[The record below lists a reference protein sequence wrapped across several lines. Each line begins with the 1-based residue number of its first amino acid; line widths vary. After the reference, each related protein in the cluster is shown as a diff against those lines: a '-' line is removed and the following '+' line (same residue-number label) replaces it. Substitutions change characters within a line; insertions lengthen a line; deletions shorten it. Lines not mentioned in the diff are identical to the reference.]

1 MRERRRILLLVSIM
15 ALCSLIVAGIAIGT
29 LYHAAINEERE
40 RLLETAQSQAR
51 LIEAVA
57 RFDATHNKSAVSG
70 GARAATLH
78 QIVEAHQ
85 NYEQSG
91 KTMEFTLAERKD
103 DSINFLLRHRHVGL
117 ERDLYTVG
125 FDSHLAEPMRQAL
138 LGRSGTIVGVDYRG
152 EVVLAAHEPVA
163 ELNSGIVAKIDLTE
177 IRAPFIRAGA
187 IAIFFAVL
195 AVIVG
200 ATLFFRI
207 SNPLIKKIES
217 HNVALSAV
225 NKSLKEEIAERK
237 RAEDGLQKT
246 YNQLD
251 LRVKER
257 TADLSKSNTLL
268 RQEIGVRK
276 QAEEKLK
283 YNEAMLQRVF
293 DGILDPLILI
303 GKDMRIKI
311 MNSASAEYFG
321 VADREGAVGKI
332 CYRELKCWP
341 ETCEACRV
349 PAAVSDGQH
358 ITVERNKPADPDRY
372 EKIVIYP
379 IEEDGGSIGAVIVR
393 ISDITER
400 KLFERQLIQKEKMAS
415 LGVLVSSIAH
425 EINNPNNFV
434 SFNIPILRDYIA
446 EMIPIMDE
454 YAVAH
459 PEFELCNLTYP
470 EFRQDIFKLIVN
482 IENGSG
488 RISSFV
494 SNLRKFSQ
502 TEYQTSLIWVELKD
516 VIENVHSICHSKI
529 KRSVKSFV
537 KNIPENLPKIYT
549 EPYALEQ
556 ILLNFLIN
564 AAQASD
570 KHDSWIQLDVT
581 VSNGERKH
589 IGIEVSDNGCGIDK
603 ETQLKIFDPFFT
615 TKSQTEGTGLGLY
628 ICHTLA
634 ERLKGR
640 IEVQSEPGKGSAF
653 RLILP
658 VQNQT

>member
-1 MRERRRILLLVSIM
+1 MNERKRVLLLVSIM
-15 ALCSLIVAGIAIGT
+15 ALSTLIVAGITIGT
-29 LYHAAINEERE
+29 LYHAAINEEKE
-40 RLLETAQSQAR
+40 RLLETVQSQAR

-57 RFDATHNKSAVSG
+57 RFDANYNKSAVPG

-91 KTMEFTLAERKD
+91 RTMEFTLAERKD
-103 DSINFLLRHRHVGL
+103 NSINFLLRHRHGGL
-117 ERDLYTVG
+117 EKPSGTVG

-138 LGRSGTIVGVDYRG
+138 
-152 EVVLAAHEPVA
+152 AHEPVA
-163 ELNSGIVAKIDLTE
+163 ELNSGIVAKIDLAE
-177 IRAPFIRAGA
+177 IRAPFMKAGG
-187 IAIFFAVL
+187 IAVFFAVM

-207 SNPLIKKIES
+207 SNPMIKKIER
-217 HNVALSAV
+217 HNVDLSTA
-225 NKSLKEEIAERK
+225 NENLKKEIIERK
-237 RAEDGLQKT
+237 RAEDRLQKT
-246 YNQLD
+246 HNELEM
-251 LRVKER
+251 RVKER
-257 TADLSKSNTLL
+257 TADLSKSNTQL
-268 RQEIGVRK
+268 RQEIDVRK
-276 QAEEKLK
+276 QAEEQLR
-283 YNEAMLQRVF
+283 YNETMLQKVF

-303 GKDMRIKI
+303 GKDMQIKI
-311 MNSASAEYFG
+311 MNRASAEYFKI
-321 VADREGAVGKI
+321 ADREGAVGKI
-332 CYRELKCWP
+332 CYRELKCRP
-341 ETCEACRV
+341 ETCEECQV
-349 PAAVSDGQH
+349 PLAVSNGH
-358 ITVERNKPADPDRY
+358 NITVERNKPTDPDRY

-379 IEEDGGSIGAVIVR
+379 IEEDGGSIGSVIVR
-393 ISDITER
+393 ISDITQR

-434 SFNIPILRDYIA
+434 SFNIPILRDYIE
-446 EMIPIMDE
+446 EMIPIIDE
-454 YAVAH
+454 YAVGH

-488 RISSFV
+488 RISTFV

-502 TEYQTSLIWVELKD
+502 TKYQKPLIWVELND
-516 VIENVHSICHSKI
+516 VIESVHSICHSKI
-529 KRSVKSFV
+529 KSSVKSFV

-556 ILLNFLIN
+556 ILLNLLIN

-570 KHDSWIQLDVT
+570 KKDSWIKLNIT
-581 VSNGERKH
+581 VDNGEQEH
-589 IGIEVSDNGCGIDK
+589 LGIEVSDNGCGIDK

-628 ICHTLA
+628 VCHTLV

-640 IEVQSEPGKGSAF
+640 IEVESEPGQGSVF
-653 RLILP
+653 KLMLP
-658 VQNQT
+658 LKNQA